1 MKVYRFPPLTPA
13 RLFRESAVSYYLRA
27 LKYPN
32 FDKPFTRLNLAT
44 MDWPPLLGLCL
55 AQLRHRYSDYESRLA
70 AGEDREM
77 LHREIHAPAFHA
89 FPWLRADPRPLPPP
103 PARLALDEAAAT
115 LAHLKDFEHSLTE
128 TLGSPGVRNSRKSRE
143 SVKEMI
149 VKLRAEIAELTAILT
164 QQRISEEGAVCS
176 FGATATGADYDWLGH
191 RLYPNS
197 IRYLGFK
204 CPGCGAGVYT
214 SKRPLP
220 IGQGQ
225 LAIVAS
231 CFCVTHFTPAVDG
244 RKFEPVTLV
253 RWVGFVEQVT
263 AMAEEETPNRASTA

>member
-1 MKVYRFPPLTPA
+1 MFLWRNRDRRGLRLAGPPPLP
-13 RLFRESAVSYYLRA
+13 E
-27 LKYPN
+27 
-32 FDKPFTRLNLAT
+32 FDP
-44 MDWPPLLGLCL
+44 
-55 AQLRHRYSDYESRLA
+55 H
-70 AGEDREM
+70 
-77 LHREIHAPAFHA
+77 
-89 FPWLRADPRPLPPP
+89 
-103 PARLALDEAAAT
+103 
-115 LAHLKDFEHSLTE
+115 
-128 TLGSPGVRNSRKSRE
+128 
-143 SVKEMI
+143 
-149 VKLRAEIAELTAILT
+149 
-164 QQRISEEGAVCS
+164 
-176 FGATATGADYDWLGH
+176 
-191 RLYPNS
+191 
-197 IRYLGFK
+197 LGFK